1 MSLHKLLCTN
11 SSLYIPELIS
21 CGSCYSN
28 HVWSSPHSLLSNAR
42 SNGGSRSISS
52 QPKDSRLPENKIRAI
67 RDGPDLGY
75 FIDQSE
81 YREIQEP
88 IPWAPDS
95 ETADAVA
102 STSKNT
108 AISSSSS
115 SSSYEGKL
123 RLEGKQGERLRLPP
137 WLKKEIPMG
146 PNYSR
151 LKKELRDLKLATVC
165 EEARCPNI
173 GECWGGGED
182 NVATATIMVMGDTCT
197 RGCRFCSVKTS
208 RAPPP
213 LDPEEPRNTGSA
225 IAQWGLDY
233 IVLTSVDRDDLIDG
247 GSAHLALTV
256 KEIKK
261 QNPEI
266 LVEVLTP
273 DFGGDLDCVDTVI
286 NSGLDVYAHNIETVE
301 RLTPFVRDRRAN
313 YRQTLSVLDRVKTRT
328 ASSSSSSSS
337 SSSTILSKTSI
348 MLGLGETDEEV
359 LQTMKDLREIDV
371 DVVTF
376 GQYMQPTKRHL
387 KVKEYVTPEK
397 FTLWESKANEM
408 GFLYCA
414 SGPLVR
420 SSYKAGEFYLKNILK
435 KRKTEDVPL

>member
-1 MSLHKLLCTN
+1 MSLYKLISGN
-11 SSLYIPELIS
+11 AIPEVLS
-21 CGSCYSN
+21 CGACLTRIRFP
-28 HVWSSPHSLLSNAR
+28 VTQRGERDWTAT
-42 SNGGSRSISS
+42 RSITS
-52 QPKDSRLPENKIRAI
+52 QPKGNKLPEDKLRAI
-67 RDGPDLGY
+67 RDGPDLGH
-75 FIDQSE
+75 FIDQSMGE
-81 YREIQEP
+81 TSDP
-88 IPWAPDS
+88 IPWAPDVES
-95 ETADAVA
+95 AEAVA
-102 STSKNT
+102 STTT
-108 AISSSSS
+108 AATTATTAASSVG
-115 SSSYEGKL
+115 YEGKL
-123 RLEGKQGERLRLPP
+123 RLEGKAGERLRLPP

-146 PNYSR
+146 ANYSR
-151 LKKELRDLKLATVC
+151 LKKELRELKLATVC

-213 LDPEEPRNTGSA
+213 LDPEEPRNTGTA
-225 IAQWGLDY
+225 IAKWGLDY

-247 GSAHLALTV
+247 GSAHLAATV
-256 KEIKK
+256 REIKK
-261 QNPEI
+261 QNPNI

-273 DFGGDLDCVDTVI
+273 DFGGDLKCVDTVI
-286 NSGLDVYAHNIETVE
+286 DSGLDVYAHNIETVE
-301 RLTPFVRDRRAN
+301 RLTPFVRDRRAT
-313 YRQTLSVLDRVKTRT
+313 YRQTLSVLNHVKNRSTSSNSP
-328 ASSSSSSSS
+328 SSSSSGAL
-337 SSSTILSKTSI
+337 LSKTSI
-348 MLGLGETDEEV
+348 MLGLGETDDEV
-359 LQTMKDLREIDV
+359 LQTMKDLRDIGV

-397 FTLWESKANEM
+397 FAFWESTANEM

-435 KRKTEDVPL
+435 KRKAEQAV